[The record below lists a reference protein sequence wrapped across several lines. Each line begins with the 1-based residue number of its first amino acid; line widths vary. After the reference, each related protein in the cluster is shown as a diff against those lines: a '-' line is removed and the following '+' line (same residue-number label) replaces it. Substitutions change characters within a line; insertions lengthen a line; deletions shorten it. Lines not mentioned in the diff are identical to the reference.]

1 LARDALVKKAA
12 CVKGA
17 DDDPIGG
24 LGVTSRAH
32 MISPS
37 RWYRNETYR
46 SERRRGLVRL
56 EGPSHA
62 HDPKRILFVAWRDV
76 THPKA
81 GGSELLVDRLATGL
95 AERGHAVSL
104 LCGGPVVAYRQY
116 ATYCSGGTYTQYLKA
131 PLKYLRS
138 FRSTDL
144 VVEVCNG
151 MPFLVPLWRRG
162 PSLCL
167 VNHVHTQQ
175 WGLFFNPLVAS
186 FGRGMERDVM
196 PRVYRHNLIVAV
208 SPSTKV
214 SLNEIGVEDELLR
227 EIPQGVSQPTALY
240 PKSRTPLFVA
250 LGRLVGYKRIDLLL
264 RIWRSVQ
271 PLTGGKLVII
281 GDGSD
286 RDRLRLLAG
295 HGVEFVG
302 HVDEE
307 EKHRLLCQAWALL
320 HPAAWEGWG
329 LAISE
334 AGIRATP
341 AVGFDVPGVH
351 DAIVDG
357 TTGLLA
363 TDEKE
368 FASHWVMLAQ
378 SDALR
383 TELGEAALK
392 RTLASPWELTVDA
405 FAEVAEEAV
414 LRHEHRSVRTQEP
427 RPLNSSD

>member
-1 LARDALVKKAA
+1 
-12 CVKGA
+12 
-17 DDDPIGG
+17 
-24 LGVTSRAH
+24 VT
-32 MISPS
+32 SPS
-37 RWYRNETYR
+37 RWDRTETYR
-46 SERRRGLVRL
+46 SERRRAEDNL
-56 EGPSHA
+56 EDSSHA
-62 HDPKRILFVAWRDV
+62 LDPKRILFVAWRDV
-76 THPKA
+76 SHPKA

-95 AERGHAVSL
+95 AERGHSVSL
-104 LCGGPVVAYRQY
+104 LCAGPVGADRQY
-116 ATYCSGGTYTQYLKA
+116 AAYCSGGTYTQFLRA

-175 WGLFFNPLVAS
+175 WGQFFNPLVAS
-186 FGRGMERDVM
+186 FGRTMERDVM
-196 PRVYRHNLIVAV
+196 PLVYRHNLIVAV

-214 SLNEIGVEDELLR
+214 SLNEIGVGEEHIR
-227 EIPQGVSQPTALY
+227 EIPQGVSQPTVLY
-240 PKSRTPLFVA
+240 PKSATPLFVA
-250 LGRLVGYKRIDLLL
+250 LGRLVGYKRTDLLL
-264 RIWRSVQ
+264 RMWSSVR

-286 RDRLRLLAG
+286 RDRLQRLAG
-295 HGVEFVG
+295 NDVEFVG
-302 HVDEE
+302 YVDEE

-334 AGIRATP
+334 AGARATP
-341 AVGFDVPGVH
+341 AIGFDVRGVR

-357 TTGLLA
+357 ATGLLA
-363 TDEKE
+363 TNEEE
-368 FASHWVMLAQ
+368 FASHWVMLARNRT
-378 SDALR
+378 LR
-383 TELGEAALK
+383 TELGEAAQK

-414 LRHEHRSVRTQEP
+414 LRHEHRRASTQEP
-427 RPLNSSD
+427 RLLTSSD